1 MPTYVLTGANRG
13 LGLEFVRQLVSSSS
27 NNNTVIAAVRS
38 LHGELDDLK
47 QLAAQAAAGNKVHIL
62 ECNTG
67 DLKSI
72 HAFGDAVKETLGGK
86 QQKIDYLLNNAG
98 INATPEQSSLDMTA
112 DSLRQHIDINVM
124 GPAETVKV
132 LLPYLGEGSVVM
144 NMTSGLGSCGKKL
157 PKCTTYSISKAALNM
172 LTVHQSEQLKDRG
185 IKVICMDPGWVK
197 TRMGGEGAIL
207 EPHVSIGGMLKT
219 VHSLKDED
227 TGKFY
232 TYTGDEVPW

>member
-13 LGLEFVRQLVSSSS
+13 LGLEFVRQLSSDGA
-27 NNNTVIAAVRS
+27 NTVIAAVRS
-38 LHGELDDLK
+38 LTHGELDDLK
-47 QLAAQAAAGNKVHIL
+47 QLATGAPGTVHIL
-62 ECNTG
+62 ECDTS
-67 DLKSI
+67 DAASI
-72 HAFGDAVKETLGGK
+72 HRFGKAVEETLDHGK
-86 QQKIDYLLNNAG
+86 SKKIDYLLNNAG
-98 INATPEQSSLDMTA
+98 INATPDQTSLTMTA
-112 DSLRQHIDINVM
+112 DSLQHHINVNVF

-132 LLPYLGEGSVVM
+132 LHGMMGPGSVVM

-172 LTVHQSEQLKDRG
+172 LTVHQSEHLKDQG
-185 IKVICMDPGWVK
+185 IKAICMDPGWVK

-207 EPHVSIGGMLKT
+207 EPDVSIGGMLKT
-219 VHSLKDED
+219 LHGLKDSD

>member
-13 LGLEFVRQLVSSSS
+13 LGLEFVRQLSSDSS
-27 NNNTVIAAVRS
+27 NTVIAAVRS
-38 LHGELDDLK
+38 LQGELDELK
-47 QLAAQAAAGNKVHIL
+47 QLASKAAGKVHIL

-72 HAFGDAVKETLGGK
+72 HAFGDAVKEPLAGK
-86 QQKIDYLLNNAG
+86 QIDCLLNNAG
-98 INATPEQSSLDMTA
+98 INATSEQTSLDMTA
-112 DSLRQHIDINVM
+112 DSLRNHIDINVM

-132 LLPYLGEGSVVM
+132 LLPYLGKGSVVM
-144 NMTSGLGSCGKKL
+144 NMTSGLGSCGKKI
-157 PKCTTYSISKAALNM
+157 PKCTTYSISKAAVNM

-207 EPHVSIGGMLKT
+207 EPEVSIGGMLN
-219 VHSLKDED
+219 VLHELKDSD

-232 TYTGDEVPW
+232 TYTGEEVPW

>member
-13 LGLEFVRQLVSSSS
+13 LGLEFVRQISSDSA
-27 NNNTVIAAVRS
+27 NTVIAAVRS
-38 LHGELDDLK
+38 LQGELDDLK
-47 QLAAQAAAGNKVHIL
+47 QLASTAAGTVHIL

-67 DLKSI
+67 DLQSI
-72 HAFGDAVKETLGGK
+72 RAFGDAVKQPLAGSGGGSK
-86 QQKIDYLLNNAG
+86 QIDYLLNNAG

-112 DSLRQHIDINVM
+112 ESLRNHIDVNVM

-132 LLPYLGEGSVVM
+132 LLPYLGQGSVVM

-157 PKCTTYSISKAALNM
+157 PKCTTYSISKAAVNM

-185 IKVICMDPGWVK
+185 IKAICMDPGWVK

-207 EPHVSIGGMLKT
+207 EPDVSIGGMLKT
-219 VHSLKDED
+219 LHGLKDSD